1 MNQID
6 VFGLLCID
14 ASLVTING
22 EPMEDSIL
30 ISQIQSGDAAAFDM
44 IYEKYKEK
52 IYRTA
57 CLLCGNSADGDDI
70 SQETWISAY
79 RNIKKLKNP
88 ESFVPYLYS
97 ILKRCAFKRFRKRKL
112 EIPTET
118 LPEFDIQNVSSPLSE
133 VIQREKSREVSRA
146 ILSLEKR
153 QRIVVVLYYYNEF
166 SIDEI
171 SAIMNAPPGTVKSR
185 LHSARNKLSSLI
197 LKEDFY
203 E

>member
-1 MNQID
+1 
-6 VFGLLCID
+6 
-14 ASLVTING
+14 
-22 EPMEDSIL
+22 MEDSIL
-30 ISQIQSGDAAAFDM
+30 ISRIQSGDASAFDI

-118 LPEFDIQNVSSPLSE
+118 LPEFDIQNVPSPLSE
-133 VIQREKSREVSRA
+133 VLQRERSREVSRA

-153 QRIVVVLYYYNEF
+153 QRMVVILYYYNEF
-166 SIDEI
+166 NIDEI

>member
-30 ISQIQSGDAAAFDM
+30 ISQIQNGDAAAFDM

-118 LPEFDIQNVSSPLSE
+118 LPEFDIQNVPSPLSE
-133 VIQREKSREVSRA
+133 VLQREKSREVSQA

-153 QRIVVVLYYYNEF
+153 QRMVVILYYYNEF

>member
-30 ISQIQSGDAAAFDM
+30 ISQIQNGDAAAFDM

-57 CLLCGNSADGDDI
+57 CLLCGNSTDGDDI

-79 RNIKKLKNP
+79 SNIKKLKNP

-118 LPEFDIQNVSSPLSE
+118 LPEFDIHNVPSLLSE
-133 VIQREKSREVSRA
+133 VLQRERSREVSRA

-153 QRIVVVLYYYNEF
+153 QRMVVILYYYNEF

>member
-30 ISQIQSGDAAAFDM
+30 ISQIQNGDAAAFDM

-88 ESFVPYLYS
+88 ESFVHYLYS

-118 LPEFDIQNVSSPLSE
+118 LPEFDIHNVPSPLSE
-133 VIQREKSREVSRA
+133 VLQRERSREVSRA

-153 QRIVVVLYYYNEF
+153 QRMVVILYYYNEF

>member
-22 EPMEDSIL
+22 EPMEDSML
-30 ISQIQSGDAAAFDM
+30 ISQIQNGDAAAFDM

-133 VIQREKSREVSRA
+133 VLQREKSREVSRA

-153 QRIVVVLYYYNEF
+153 QRMVVILYYYNEF